1 MKRLIPFILLV
12 LTVACT
18 QKKAEKLKNLPFPH
32 IEVPSMISSSDEA
45 MVYFAQHFWDKFTD
59 TSIAF
64 NLCDTQYVNGV
75 SKEAIEPALA
85 GYIGILD
92 QVSLN
97 DARKGIS
104 LLFYR
109 AEACEA
115 KDTSSNIFEYFTQNI
130 EKYLYDPNSPYR
142 NEDYYQPF
150 AKLLSQSRFISVE
163 RRAGYLRDAELCSLN
178 SRGTPAA
185 DFAFSYF
192 SGKTSSLYSI
202 KADYTVLFFSNPG
215 CTACKTIIDA
225 LKSPE
230 IDGFIRSG
238 KVAVANIYIDE
249 DLQEWM
255 KYRKDYPEYWHS
267 GYDHNLIIRSDN
279 LYSVRAI
286 PSLYLLDKE
295 KRVILKDAPE
305 NRLLDSLLGHLK

>member
-1 MKRLIPFILLV
+1 MKRLIPFILLAAS
-12 LTVACT
+12 VACT
-18 QKKAEKLKNLPFPH
+18 EKKAEKLKNLPFPH
-32 IEVPSMISSSDEA
+32 IEVPSMIASSDEA
-45 MVYFAQHFWDKFTD
+45 MVYFSHHFWDKFTD
-59 TSIAF
+59 TSTTF
-64 NLCDTQYVNGV
+64 NQCDSQYVNGV
-75 SKEAIEPALA
+75 SVGAIEPALA

-92 QVSLN
+92 QVSLS
-97 DARKGIS
+97 DARKGMS
-104 LLFYR
+104 MLFAR

-115 KDTSSNIFEYFTQNI
+115 KDTSSNIFEFFVENV

-142 NEDYYQPF
+142 NEDYYLPF
-150 AKLLSQSRFISVE
+150 VKLLSQSRFIDSD
-163 RRAGYLRDAELCSLN
+163 RRAAYLMDSELCSLN
-178 SRGTPAA
+178 QRGTPAA

-192 SGKTSSLYSI
+192 SGKTGSLYSI
-202 KADYTVLFFSNPG
+202 NADYTVLFFSNPG

-230 IDGFIRSG
+230 IDEFIRNG

-249 DLQEWM
+249 DVQEWM

-267 GYDHNLIIRSDN
+267 GYDHNLIIRTDN

-286 PSLYLLDKE
+286 PSLYLLDKD

-305 NRLLDSLLGHLK
+305 NRLLETLLGHLK